1 MNFFKLLI
9 NRLFYRNTLATNETI
24 ALFEGTI
31 LTDSKFYQD
40 VESWG
45 GNKIAEAAR
54 A

>member
-1 MNFFKLLI
+1 MHFFKVFL
-9 NRLFYRNTLATNETI
+9 NKLFSRNTLATNETI
-24 ALFEGTI
+24 ALFEGSI
-31 LTDSKFYQD
+31 LADSEFYKD